1 MRNRIKELLQEALG
15 VPSGIIDSTKKI
27 FKNLSTQI
35 DDVDKES
42 EDLEY
47 EFEIREEITIS
58 DITFDGVDFRITC
71 HKLDEYDSIEIAGYG
86 VGTEIIKSRT
96 QPTIRFGV
104 PDILRIAMILVVPSD
119 FTFNQISELF
129 KTQQTEIISSLTH
142 EIKHSFDH
150 VKKPIENTANTAK
163 YSVYSKFKPG
173 PPPINKLLH
182 YMYFVTVTEN
192 LVRPSE
198 LASIIDVEQI
208 SRKDF
213 LNFLTSNYTY
223 KMLKEINS
231 FSVEKFKKDLL
242 EYLPMIEEILEEL
255 NVPTNISD
263 DEKINE
269 FLNIFLITLKNAK
282 ASEISG
288 MLISNFMEAVT
299 GKIHPNKEKYF
310 TQFIKKLNKFKNGQ
324 QFLEYQEKYF
334 KFVTTKVMKKL
345 SKLYAMTKKD
355 NTNESIVN
363 WEAYHKV
370 VKPKYT
376 EFVKESKYFKTKK

>member
-1 MRNRIKELLQEALG
+1 
-15 VPSGIIDSTKKI
+15 
-27 FKNLSTQI
+27 
-35 DDVDKES
+35 
-42 EDLEY
+42 
-47 EFEIREEITIS
+47 
-58 DITFDGVDFRITC
+58 
-71 HKLDEYDSIEIAGYG
+71 
-86 VGTEIIKSRT
+86 
-96 QPTIRFGV
+96 
-104 PDILRIAMILVVPSD
+104 
-119 FTFNQISELF
+119 
-129 KTQQTEIISSLTH
+129 
-142 EIKHSFDH
+142 
-150 VKKPIENTANTAK
+150 
-163 YSVYSKFKPG
+163 
-173 PPPINKLLH
+173 
-182 YMYFVTVTEN
+182 MYFVTVTEN

-198 LASIIDVEQI
+198 LASIIDVEQV

-223 KMLKEINS
+223 KMLKEINY

-263 DEKINE
+263 DEKINK
-269 FLNIFLITLKNAK
+269 FLDIFLITVKNAK
-282 ASEISG
+282 ASELSG

-363 WEAYHKV
+363 WESYHKV